1 MTETSEKQT
10 VQCPIHK
17 REFPLATCLARQKI
31 IATKPTSGLK
41 GEAYD
46 RYKLSCGVCEIGHEL
61 YSKSL
66 KNAEITPIQNEL
78 VQVPSPTQENSLKP
92 PKIESCEKQNP
103 ESKLCPCGKEFSRQ
117 QDQNDVSWAVSKYCP
132 ECAGLTVYYRKKKF
146 ASMGVEKHDKNYS
159 SIIEPSHDDEDFK
172 ICAWPQC
179 SQRFVKKP
187 SESIHA
193 FVARKYCCDE
203 CAKAADRERD
213 NARKRRERA
222 HRTKAM
228 VFDCDMAKKIAE
240 KLVNENSDVFE
251 VVTDNGAQNLLIK
264 KIITNICIDAQRAS
278 HDALWGDI

>member
-31 IATKPTSGLK
+31 IATKPTLGLK
-41 GEAYD
+41 GEAYN
-46 RYKLSCGVCEIGHEL
+46 RFKLSCGACDLGHKL
-61 YSKSL
+61 YSDSL
-66 KNAEITPIQNEL
+66 KNAEIKPIKNEL
-78 VQVPSPTQENSLKP
+78 VQVHMPTQENALKP
-92 PKIESCEKQNP
+92 PKIESGEKQNP
-103 ESKLCPCGKEFSRQ
+103 ESKLCPCGQSFNRQ
-117 QDQNDVSWAVSKYCP
+117 PDQNDISWKRTKYCP
-132 ECAGLTVYYRKKKF
+132 ECASMTIHYRQKKF
-146 ASMGVEKHDKNYS
+146 SQVDVEKTDQNDS
-159 SIIEPSHDDEDFK
+159 PIIESSPDDEVFK

-179 SQRFVKKP
+179 EKRFVRKP
-187 SESIHA
+187 AESTHA
-193 FVARKYCCDE
+193 FVARKYCCEE

-222 HRTKAM
+222 HRTKSM
-228 VFDCDMAKKIAE
+228 VFDYGMAKKIAE

-278 HDALWGDI
+278 HEALWNV